1 MENRTKTRSYLVV
14 VNPIARGG
22 QAERA
27 SLRLF
32 EALKSERVSHEIV
45 YTEKPGHAERIVS
58 ERAKDFD
65 VIVSA
70 AGDGTTNE
78 IINAIMNTGKKNLML
93 ALFPLGTGDDLA
105 RNVGYRR
112 NNGKLALEAILGDS
126 SRLIDLIKYNNRYAA
141 VSFGIGIDSEIAE
154 GAYKWKVFRAPAY
167 IYAGFKKFMLEGH
180 KSYHVHF
187 EYEGEIF
194 DDQVLLSV
202 ICNAPRIARHIKINP
217 QARMNDGILNM
228 TIGKEMPNFL
238 GVILFFLASI
248 GGKHEYSHYVTLHEL
263 KAMRIEFQEFTYAQ
277 ADGEVIEFEAGD
289 VVSISVEPKALE
301 ILVPE
306 ESLHNRK
313 LPFV

>member
-1 MENRTKTRSYLVV
+1 MESKTKSRRYLVI
-14 VNPIARGG
+14 VNPFARGG

-27 SLRLF
+27 SSPLF
-32 EALKSERVSHEIV
+32 EALKSRGVSHEIV
-45 YTEKPGHAERIVS
+45 FTEKPGHAERLAT

-78 IINAIMNTGKKNLML
+78 IINGIMRSGNRNLKL

-126 SRLIDLIKYNNRYAA
+126 SRTIDLINYSGRYAA

-154 GAYKWKVFRAPAY
+154 GAYKWKVFKAPAY

-202 ICNAPRIARHIKINP
+202 VCNAPRIARHVKINP

-228 TIGKEMPNFL
+228 TIGKEMPNFF
-238 GVILFFLASI
+238 GVVLFFLASI

-263 KAMRIEFQEFTYAQ
+263 RTMRIEFQEFTYAQ

-289 VVSISVEPKALE
+289 VVNISVEPKALE